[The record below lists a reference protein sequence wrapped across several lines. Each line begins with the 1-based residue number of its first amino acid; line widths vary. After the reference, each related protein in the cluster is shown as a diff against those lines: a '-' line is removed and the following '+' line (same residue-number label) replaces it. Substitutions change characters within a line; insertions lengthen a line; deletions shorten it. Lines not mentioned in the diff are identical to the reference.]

1 MNQNKKYDPRNEY
14 KVDIT
19 KPEVQKE
26 IKKSKEL
33 FKEFVKEYAN
43 FDMRDKKQVDEIY
56 KKAQKKGVF
65 EQAQNIRELIFGN
78 ETTTYGV
85 SYISDGCLSTCVYCP
100 IRVDAIDVDTGKRIK
115 RKTLTIDEFVE
126 DTKEIIK
133 DGHSHICFLTGD
145 GALTTYNSEKLIPYL
160 EAADK
165 MEGLDEIILNI
176 TPQTTEMFKKYRN
189 AVKNKSLQFRVFQ
202 ETYNREIYKEKH
214 AKKSQH
220 GKLGPKA
227 DYDFRRESQDRAMA
241 AGVDNYGFG
250 ALLGLNPN
258 PIEELEEIVKHK
270 DEMTK
275 KYNKTPARVCLPTA
289 NELEGVNN
297 VQKQIY
303 VDPKVNELM
312 YALAKISMPEVS
324 IVSSERDTPE
334 MLRTLDKY
342 ASNRTVDVQPSVGG
356 NLEQAKNKHRLLQQ
370 TTVHPTSP
378 EATKKDYQ
386 ERGYNLIF
394 KY

>member
-1 MNQNKKYDPRNEY
+1 MNKYNPKNEY
-14 KVDIT
+14 IIDIT
-19 KPEVQKE
+19 KPEVQNE

-33 FKEFVKEYAN
+33 YEQFIKKYVN
-43 FDMRDKKQVDEIY
+43 FDMRDKKQVNEIY
-56 KKAQKKGVF
+56 KRAKELGVF
-65 EQAQNIRELIFGN
+65 EQAQNVRELIFGKN
-78 ETTTYGV
+78 TTTYGV
-85 SYISDGCLSTCVYCP
+85 SYISDGCQSTCTYCP
-100 IRVDAIDVDTGKRIK
+100 IRVDAINIETGKRIK
-115 RKTLTIDEFVE
+115 RKTLTLDEFVE

-145 GALTTYNSEKLIPYL
+145 GALTTHNSEKLIPYL

-165 MEGLDEIILNI
+165 IEGLDEIILNI

-202 ETYNREIYKEKH
+202 ETYNREIYEQKH
-214 AKKSQH
+214 AQKSKS

-227 DYDFRRESQDRAMA
+227 NYDFRKESQDRAMA
-241 AGVDNYGFG
+241 AGADNYGLG
-250 ALLGLNPN
+250 ILLGLNPN
-258 PIEELEEIVKHK
+258 PLEDLNSTVKHAEK
-270 DEMTK
+270 LTK
-275 KYNKTPARVCLPTA
+275 KYNKQPARVCLPTA

-297 VQKQIY
+297 VEKQIY
-303 VDPKVNELM
+303 VDAKVNELM
-312 YALAKISMPEVS
+312 YALAKLAMPEVS

-334 MLRTLDKY
+334 MLRTLDNY
-342 ASNRTVDVQPSVGG
+342 ATNRTVDVQPSVGG

-378 EATKKDYQ
+378 EATKKDYK